1 MESFFTHLL
10 KKTHFFYTLQ
20 VFSTE
25 FCEIFPEVFQYS
37 ITGRTA
43 SDKNSQK
50 FLHLAIAQRISTH

>member
-50 FLHLAIAQRISTH
+50 FLHLAIA